1 MKYKYK
7 YLLGS
12 IVVVIIWIL
21 LPLRMDDDAV
31 CATMIFY
38 PPCVIFIML
47 CYIIGLLKDIKSE
60 LGTHKTGSEEKFF
73 YEAEKEESRDASVPE
88 TENSE
93 EDAGK

>member
-21 LPLRMDDDAV
+21 LPLRIDDDAM

-73 YEAEKEESRDASVPE
+73 YEAEKEEGNGTSVTE
-88 TENSE
+88 TKSPE
-93 EDAGK
+93 EDVGK

>member
-21 LPLRMDDDAV
+21 LPLRMDDDAM

-47 CYIIGLLKDIKSE
+47 CYIIGLLKDIRSE
-60 LGTHKTGSEEKFF
+60 LRTHKIGSEEKFF
-73 YEAEKEESRDASVPE
+73 YEAEKEESNGTSVPE
-88 TENSE
+88 KENPK
-93 EDAGK
+93 EDTGK

>member
-1 MKYKYK
+1 MKYKY
-7 YLLGS
+7 LFGS
-12 IVVVIIWIL
+12 IVVVFIWIL
-21 LPLRMDDDAV
+21 ISLRMDNDAV

-73 YEAEKEESRDASVPE
+73 YEAEKEKGNGTSVPE
-88 TENSE
+88 TESPK
-93 EDAGK
+93 EDTGK